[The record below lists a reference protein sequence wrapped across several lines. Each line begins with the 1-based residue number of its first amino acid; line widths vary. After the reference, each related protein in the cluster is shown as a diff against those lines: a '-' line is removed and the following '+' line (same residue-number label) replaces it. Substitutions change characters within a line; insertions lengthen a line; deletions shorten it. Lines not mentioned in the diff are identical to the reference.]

1 LTSVSPS
8 PPSLG
13 DQRPA
18 LEPGTHV
25 ALDLPLSMEPAPGPV
40 SRAAPAPRT
49 EPAPVATGEAPPEP
63 IPGLCHPSAVRE
75 KKQHRAGLCPIM
87 AYTATHLAQQ
97 LTLMDAEQ
105 FKKVLPWE
113 CLGSIWTEQ
122 ERRDKELVVPTISA
136 ALSHFY
142 HVADFVLPTCLGT
155 CTMKAQDRA
164 RVLGLWCWRCQEC
177 TTLRNYSSSRAT
189 VTALECPPIH
199 QLKKP
204 WRAVS
209 RRSLISFFPLCT
221 EKAPELMN
229 DCVHKLGIS
238 KLASVENNL
247 QRAQM
252 RQWRRKQ
259 GIIPCLGTFL
269 TNLVLLKKRTHNA
282 MDDWTSREGGVHS
295 MKLQAI
301 KILQQLQLLQVTVE
315 NFRFE
320 LDKEFQSWF
329 QTMKRLDQEDK
340 LELSVSSHV
349 H

>member
-1 LTSVSPS
+1 MPEVG
-8 PPSLG
+8 SLSDFASTPIAAG
-13 DQRPA
+13 NLA
-18 LEPGTHV
+18 GASLPGTASPATDHSQHRSGV
-25 ALDLPLSMEPAPGPV
+25 RMGTEGAPETQRRMPQHGKESTPYFRDLQLMRTSQPATRDILGSYLDLSTVSWFLEKLLRRTTSSICISWPEGYPVVFDQPLNIA
-40 SRAAPAPRT
+40 
-49 EPAPVATGEAPPEP
+49 
-63 IPGLCHPSAVRE
+63 GLMLE

-122 ERRDKELVVPTISA
+122 ERRDKELVVA
-136 ALSHFY
+136 RVSH
-142 HVADFVLPTCLGT
+142 GR
-155 CTMKAQDRA
+155 AQDRA
-164 RVLGLWCWRCQEC
+164 RVLGLWIQVAREC

-209 RRSLISFFPLCT
+209 RR
-221 EKAPELMN
+221 
-229 DCVHKLGIS
+229 
-238 KLASVENNL
+238 
-247 QRAQM
+247 
-252 RQWRRKQ
+252 
-259 GIIPCLGTFL
+259 
-269 TNLVLLKKRTHNA
+269 
-282 MDDWTSREGGVHS
+282 
-295 MKLQAI
+295 AI

-340 LELSVSSHV
+340 
-349 H
+349 